1 MYVVYAAVVE
11 LADTRDLKSL
21 DGDIVPVRPRSA
33 APKRNTS
40 FWEVFLFV
48 FVSAGHNIVL
58 QRSCKHHLI
67 VGQHHSA
74 CGHKTMLPSANSVV
88 LRRNDVASPTMLRL
102 RRKYT
107 HSREILH
114 VVQMYGI
121 IFLASEVIAM
131 KEDKLSDLS
140 MQLSV
145 DVLKLTKELR
155 AKQETIISNQ
165 IGRSATSVCANI
177 AESKYGHSR
186 ADFIAKLE
194 IALKEANETGKW
206 LEMLFKSDYISV
218 EKYKELNK
226 TCSTI
231 RILLIASI
239 KTAKENSK

>member
-1 MYVVYAAVVE
+1 M
-11 LADTRDLKSL
+11 
-21 DGDIVPVRPRSA
+21 
-33 APKRNTS
+33 
-40 FWEVFLFV
+40 
-48 FVSAGHNIVL
+48 FVSVRTQHRLRVYSQHHFERSENIVFNK
-58 QRSCKHHLI
+58 R
-67 VGQHHSA
+67 
-74 CGHKTMLPSANSVV
+74 HKTMLPSANSVV
-88 LRRNDVASPTMLRL
+88 LRTNDVASPTMLRL

-107 HSREILH
+107 HSLLH
-114 VVQMYGI
+114 IVQMYGI

-155 AKQETIISNQ
+155 AKHETVISNQ

>member
-1 MYVVYAAVVE
+1 
-11 LADTRDLKSL
+11 
-21 DGDIVPVRPRSA
+21 
-33 APKRNTS
+33 
-40 FWEVFLFV
+40 
-48 FVSAGHNIVL
+48 
-58 QRSCKHHLI
+58 
-67 VGQHHSA
+67 
-74 CGHKTMLPSANSVV
+74 MLPSANSVV
-88 LRRNDVASPTMLRL
+88 LRTNDVASPTMLRL

-114 VVQMYGI
+114 IVQMYGI

-155 AKQETIISNQ
+155 AKHETIISNQ

-186 ADFIAKLE
+186 TDFIAKLE

-206 LEMLFKSDYISV
+206 LELLLKTDYID
-218 EKYKELNK
+218 EATYKSIDK

-239 KTAKENSK
+239 KTAKSKLKEK